1 MRAFNLAEA
10 KAGKK
15 VVTRDGLPA
24 RIICYDRLD
33 NEYPIVAL
41 LKMVDGEEDMN
52 SYCLNG
58 CFYDDHEKSEH
69 DLFMQTEEQV
79 VYVNVLR
86 CPRSGSVSTMTHI
99 TEESAKQ
106 GVIPGLDLLVVAH
119 PIRFEY

>member
-1 MRAFNLAEA
+1 MRTFNLTEA

-15 VVTRDGLPA
+15 VITRDGLPV
-24 RIICYDRLD
+24 RILCYDRLD
-33 NEYPIVAL
+33 TEYPIVAL
-41 LKMVDGEEDMN
+41 IMEDGEEDMN
-52 SYCLNG
+52 SFCLNG
-58 CFYDDHEKSEH
+58 CYYDDHEHSKY

-86 CPRSGSVSTMTHI
+86 CSRSGSVSTMTHI

>member
-15 VVTRDGLPA
+15 VVTRSGKSA
-24 RIICYDRLD
+24 RIICSD
-33 NEYPIVAL
+33 
-41 LKMVDGEEDMN
+41 MVDDDYSLVVLVMESDGEELHT
-52 SYCLNG
+52 YCLNG
-58 CFYDDHEKSEH
+58 CFYADIEKSEQ

-106 GVIPGLDLLVVAH
+106 GAINGLDLLVVAH